1 MILQQRNDDEKSAAN
16 NTRLA
21 DFSGLKTYSD
31 N

>member
-1 MILQQRNDDEKSAAN
+1 MILQQRDDEKSAAN